1 LKVNFRTFFRQA
13 GSFVQYRFSLF
24 LPLIEELPSAVGYSI
39 RIAISTGIPC
49 VSVICFGEGNAGCNG
64 IWFRCDPLLKK
75 RYPLSPILLRC
86 MAGGFRQTYIDVVQL
101 PQPTWQP
108 CFLPARRMA
117 NAIQVVKLLLLQQ
130 ICNRLF
136 VFLESL
142 NIGVAVDVR
151 FGNTTAMLLGLQRTA
166 WRRCLTT

>member
-1 LKVNFRTFFRQA
+1 
-13 GSFVQYRFSLF
+13 
-24 LPLIEELPSAVGYSI
+24 
-39 RIAISTGIPC
+39 
-49 VSVICFGEGNAGCNG
+49 
-64 IWFRCDPLLKK
+64 
-75 RYPLSPILLRC
+75 

-108 CFLPARRMA
+108 CFLRARRMA

-151 FGNTTAMLLGLQRTA
+151 FDYFDRLGVNPGSKAKVTTG
-166 WRRCLTT
+166 